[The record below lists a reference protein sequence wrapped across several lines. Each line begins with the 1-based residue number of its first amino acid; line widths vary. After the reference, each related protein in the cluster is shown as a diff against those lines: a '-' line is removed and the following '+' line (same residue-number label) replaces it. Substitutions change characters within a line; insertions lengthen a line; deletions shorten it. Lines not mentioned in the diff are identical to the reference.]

1 MGNGGG
7 QRNSGYGGGGQR
19 NSGYGGGGG
28 YGGII
33 VAARTLADVMF
44 VAVMTTMVE
53 DNATAVTVEDTA
65 VVDTEEVVVATLE
78 EPGKTKKTL
87 TTDCPRTYSTRPVAV
102 LAYLFCLYCDST

>member
-53 DNATAVTVEDTA
+53 DNATVA
-65 VVDTEEVVVATLE
+65 TEEVVVATLE

>member
-1 MGNGGG
+1 MGPPTAVVVAV
-7 QRNSGYGGGGQR
+7 
-19 NSGYGGGGG
+19 
-28 YGGII
+28 GGII

-53 DNATAVTVEDTA
+53 DNATAATEVVVNGIVVTVGDTA